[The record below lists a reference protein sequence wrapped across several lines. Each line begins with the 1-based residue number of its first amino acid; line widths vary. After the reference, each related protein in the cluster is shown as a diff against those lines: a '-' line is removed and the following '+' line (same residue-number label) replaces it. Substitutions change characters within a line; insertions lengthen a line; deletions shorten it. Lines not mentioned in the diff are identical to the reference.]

1 MYDQNVVLKAR
12 EMRRAGA
19 SFGQIAKA
27 LGMANSTAQAMCRG
41 ELLNSTEARKPRKK
55 PRVIV
60 PMHDH
65 TVVLKARELRKQG
78 LKFSDIGEALG
89 ISRSTAYT
97 FCQEGFV
104 RGSKKGEGTT
114 ASQIAAQ
121 KKANSA
127 KKAATGA
134 KNTKSGAQAAALA
147 DALNTESGA
156 QAAELADAQYPASIA
171 QAAALADAQ
180 NTESGTQATAL
191 SSAQTQG
198 TSAQTVVTAISKT
211 KTANTPRIVA
221 DTIWPSLNSA
231 NTLPKSVNDSRKT
244 PNVISEKVDEAR
256 NQHDLKYGPHV
267 LLAKLLDELNLD
279 NSIKRAMIH
288 ADVSEEISYEE
299 LIDLAAYS
307 LFTAQGCD
315 YNFDEYAH
323 EHYLFSQ
330 GLGCVNNE
338 QIALW
343 LKDTIFDLKE
353 PLCHCLSTDLKNMDE
368 LVITVDM
375 SDYTQSP
382 GNLSIIQNDSD
393 YRPNRRNSMHAL
405 VARRAYDG
413 LPVQLNVY
421 PTYQPTLKSTLD
433 FAKQLPDYDCS
444 RQTVFMD
451 KGVYSAKHIQDLEAN
466 GFNIVCFCDARS
478 NVITDL
484 INKYGEDLLSLE
496 EPLRADLPHIHG
508 ITRAQFLFG
517 DVRFCHLFFDESIK
531 APSLIEK
538 EQAGLIKNANIIE
551 SLQAYQHGFRCII
564 TDSSMDFLTAFD
576 SYYGLT
582 KTQNIIK
589 LPKSLLKQSLK
600 SGVIPKA
607 VIGSCVVRMLSSLLE
622 SYINSKLKIH
632 RSIKDHTEQC
642 LNATKALEQLESIR
656 LVGDGI
662 VEPFK
667 VDAHLDSRTKHILK
681 CFDIGALKAPVYEDL
696 ANHHR

>member
-1 MYDQNVVLKAR
+1 MVYSRVGLGGNNCTHVWFGCKNQGKIMYDQSVVLKAR
-12 EMRRAGA
+12 EMRKAGA

-114 ASQIAAQ
+114 AAQIAAQ
-121 KKANSA
+121 KKAKSA
-127 KKAATGA
+127 KKTATE
-134 KNTKSGAQAAALA
+134 AQ
-147 DALNTESGA
+147 NTESGA
-156 QAAELADAQYPASIA
+156 QA
-171 QAAALADAQ
+171 
-180 NTESGTQATAL
+180 TAL
-191 SSAQTQG
+191 FSAKNQG

-221 DTIWPSLNSA
+221 DTIWPSLNSD
-231 NTLPKSVNDSRKT
+231 TSSPKSVKDSSNAPT
-244 PNVISEKVDEAR
+244 VISEKVDEAR
-256 NQHDLKYGPHV
+256 EQDDLKYGPHV
-267 LLAKLLDELNLD
+267 LLAKVLDELNLD

-330 GLGCVNNE
+330 GLGCVNKE

-343 LKDTIFDLKE
+343 LKDAIFDLKE
-353 PLCHCLSTDLKNMDE
+353 PLCHRLTTDLKNLDE

-375 SDYTQSP
+375 SDYTQRP

-433 FAKQLPDYDCS
+433 FAKKLPDYDCS

-451 KGVYSAKHIQDLEAN
+451 KGVYYAKHIQDLEAN
-466 GFNIVCFCDARS
+466 GFNIVCYCDARS

-496 EPLRADLPHIHG
+496 DPLRADLPHIHG
-508 ITRAQFLFG
+508 ITRAQVLFG

-531 APSLIEK
+531 APGLIEK

-622 SYINSKLKIH
+622 SYINSKLKIQ

-662 VEPFK
+662 LEPFK

-681 CFDIGALKAPVYEDL
+681 CFDISALKAPRL
-696 ANHHR
+696 LRFS

>member
-1 MYDQNVVLKAR
+1 MYDQSVVLKAR

-121 KKANSA
+121 KKAKSS
-127 KKAATGA
+127 KKTATE
-134 KNTKSGAQAAALA
+134 AQ
-147 DALNTESGA
+147 NTESV
-156 QAAELADAQYPASIA
+156 A

-180 NTESGTQATAL
+180 NPESEAQATAL
-191 SSAQTQG
+191 VDAQNPASIAQAAALFSAQNQD

-211 KTANTPRIVA
+211 KTDNTPRIVA

-231 NTLPKSVNDSRKT
+231 NSLPKSVKDSSNART
-244 PNVISEKVDEAR
+244 VISEKVDEAR
-256 NQHDLKYGPHV
+256 EQHDLKYGPHV
-267 LLAKLLDELNLD
+267 LLAKVLDELNLE
-279 NSIKRAMIH
+279 STIKRAIKQ
-288 ADVSEEISYEE
+288 ADVSVEISYEE
-299 LIDLAAYS
+299 LIDLAVYS

-330 GLGCVNNE
+330 GLGSVNKE
-338 QIALW
+338 QIAPW

-353 PLCHCLSTDLKNMDE
+353 PLCHRLSTDLKNMDE

-382 GNLSIIQNDSD
+382 GNLSIIQNVGE
-393 YRPNRRNSMHAL
+393 YRTIRKNSMHAL

-433 FAKQLPDYDCS
+433 FAKKLPDYDCS

-451 KGVYSAKHIQDLEAN
+451 KGVYSAKHIQELEAN
-466 GFNIVCFCDARS
+466 GFNIVCYCDARS

-496 EPLRADLPHIHG
+496 DPLRADLPHIHG
-508 ITRAQFLFG
+508 ITRAQVLFG

-531 APSLIEK
+531 APGLIEK

-622 SYINSKLKIH
+622 SYINSKLKIQ

-662 VEPFK
+662 LEPFK
-667 VDAHLDSRTKHILK
+667 LEAPLDSRTKHILK
-681 CFDIGALKAPVYEDL
+681 CFDISALKAPVYEDS

>member
-1 MYDQNVVLKAR
+1 MYDQSVVLKAR
-12 EMRRAGA
+12 EMRKAGA

-114 ASQIAAQ
+114 AAQIAAQ
-121 KKANSA
+121 KKAKSA
-127 KKAATGA
+127 KKTATEA
-134 KNTKSGAQAAALA
+134 QNTASSAHAAALSS
-147 DALNTESGA
+147 D
-156 QAAELADAQYPASIA
+156 
-171 QAAALADAQ
+171 Q
-180 NTESGTQATAL
+180 NQD
-191 SSAQTQG
+191 

-211 KTANTPRIVA
+211 KTDNTPRIVA

-231 NTLPKSVNDSRKT
+231 NSLPKSVKDSSNART
-244 PNVISEKVDEAR
+244 VISEKVDEAR
-256 NQHDLKYGPHV
+256 EQHDLKYGPHV
-267 LLAKLLDELNLD
+267 LLAKVLDELNLE
-279 NSIKRAMIH
+279 STIKRAIKQ
-288 ADVSEEISYEE
+288 ADVSVEISYEE
-299 LIDLAAYS
+299 LIDLAVYS

-330 GLGCVNNE
+330 GLGSVNKE
-338 QIALW
+338 QIAPW

-353 PLCHCLSTDLKNMDE
+353 PLCHRLSTDLKNMDE

-382 GNLSIIQNDSD
+382 GNLSIIQNVGE
-393 YRPNRRNSMHAL
+393 YRTIRKNSMHAL

-433 FAKQLPDYDCS
+433 FAKKLPDYDCS

-451 KGVYSAKHIQDLEAN
+451 KGVYSAKHIQELEAN
-466 GFNIVCFCDARS
+466 GFNIVCYCDARS

-484 INKYGEDLLSLE
+484 INKYGEDLLSLGD
-496 EPLRADLPHIHG
+496 PLRADLPHIHG
-508 ITRAQFLFG
+508 ITRAQVLFG
-517 DVRFCHLFFDESIK
+517 EVRFCHLFFDESIK
-531 APSLIEK
+531 ALGLIEK

-589 LPKSLLKQSLK
+589 LPQLLLKQSLK

-622 SYINSKLKIH
+622 SYINSKLKIQ
-632 RSIKDHTEQC
+632 RSITDHTEQC

-662 VEPFK
+662 LEPFK
-667 VDAHLDSRTKHILK
+667 LEAPLDSHTKHILK
-681 CFDIGALKAPVYEDL
+681 CFDISAIKAPVF
-696 ANHHR
+696 

>member
-1 MYDQNVVLKAR
+1 MYDQSVVLKAR
-12 EMRRAGA
+12 EMRKAGA

-114 ASQIAAQ
+114 AAQIAAQ
-121 KKANSA
+121 KKAKSA
-127 KKAATGA
+127 KKTATEV
-134 KNTKSGAQAAALA
+134 Q
-147 DALNTESGA
+147 NTESGA
-156 QAAELADAQYPASIA
+156 KAAELADAQNPASIA
-171 QAAALADAQ
+171 
-180 NTESGTQATAL
+180 QATAL
-191 SSAQTQG
+191 SSAQD
-198 TSAQTVVTAISKT
+198 TSAQTVATAISKT

-221 DTIWPSLNSA
+221 DTLWPSLNSA
-231 NTLPKSVNDSRKT
+231 NTLPKSVKDSSNAPT
-244 PNVISEKVDEAR
+244 VISEKVDEAR
-256 NQHDLKYGPHV
+256 EQHDLKYGPHV
-267 LLAKLLDELNLD
+267 LLAKVLDELNLE
-279 NSIKRAMIH
+279 STIKRAIKQ
-288 ADVSEEISYEE
+288 ADVSVEISYEE

-330 GLGCVNNE
+330 GLGCVNKE
-338 QIALW
+338 QIAHW

-353 PLCHCLSTDLKNMDE
+353 PLCHRLTTDLKNLDE

-375 SDYTQSP
+375 SDYTQRP
-382 GNLSIIQNDSD
+382 GNLSIIQNVGE
-393 YRPNRRNSMHAL
+393 YRTIRKNSMHAL

-433 FAKQLPDYDCS
+433 FAKKLPDYDCS

-451 KGVYSAKHIQDLEAN
+451 KGVYSAKHIQELEAN
-466 GFNIVCFCDARS
+466 GFNIVCYCDARS

-496 EPLRADLPHIHG
+496 DPLRADLPHIHG
-508 ITRAQFLFG
+508 ITRAQVLFG
-517 DVRFCHLFFDESIK
+517 EVRFCHLFFDESIK
-531 APSLIEK
+531 ALGLIEK

-582 KTQNIIK
+582 KTQNVIK
-589 LPKSLLKQSLK
+589 LPQLLLKQSLK

-622 SYINSKLKIH
+622 SYINSKLKIQ

-662 VEPFK
+662 LEPFK

-681 CFDIGALKAPVYEDL
+681 CFDISALKAPVYEDS